1 MDSAYQPDIDGELSE
16 LREVVRKHHVH
27 YEVQPESVI
36 RGPERRRVG
45 YEIRLWA
52 VHPKGA
58 RVLPGCGKCRALT
71 DALRH
76 VLAAVLPLDDRSTWH
91 VIEPPAPRLYDST
104 AVVGADEV
112 GVSVRLLHRQDY
124 DFPVDACQER
134 CLREIRCALKLL
146 GAREG

>member
-1 MDSAYQPDIDGELSE
+1 METARRPGIDDELSE
-16 LREVVRKHHVH
+16 LREVVLKHHVH
-27 YEVQPESVI
+27 FEVQPEIVI
-36 RGPERRRVG
+36 LGPERRKVG

-71 DALRH
+71 DALRQI
-76 VLAAVLPLDDRSTWH
+76 LAAVLPIDDRSTWH
-91 VIEPPAPRLYDST
+91 VIEPPAPRVYDSA
-104 AVVGADEV
+104 AVEGADEV
-112 GVSVRLLHRQDY
+112 AVSVRLLHRQDY
-124 DFPVDACQER
+124 DFPAGACQER